1 MSLYEI
7 WKENPAQ
14 IREKRVDQI
23 IGFAGDGKLATTTL
37 LRRSFAR
44 SSQGC
49 LRRSWLGMPTTA
61 LAGLSPTQA

>member
-23 IGFAGDGKLATTTL
+23 IGFAGDGKV
-37 LRRSFAR
+37 
-44 SSQGC
+44 
-49 LRRSWLGMPTTA
+49 
-61 LAGLSPTQA
+61 LST